1 MASLRPRSTSK
12 GTPSVNSSD
21 GGIATGN
28 GPARRAEKLNAG
40 FRPCHTNAAPTA
52 ATRRMPALRFI
63 LGQQALPAVPPCLA
77 AQSVQSGGLAH
88 HFRPVTLLVFRL
100 HNFQL
105 RGSHIVRM
113 MLCHGCD
120 CAHPLSLD
128 RRLAPVF
135 MHAYAVYL
143 QRNGAPHHWHC
154 QCRGAH
160 GCGIHA

>member
-1 MASLRPRSTSK
+1 MGQRVVPRSFK
-12 GTPSVNSSD
+12 
-21 GGIATGN
+21 
-28 GPARRAEKLNAG
+28 NAG

-63 LGQQALPAVPPCLA
+63 LGQQALPAVPPCLM
-77 AQSVQSGGLAH
+77 AQSVQSGGLAD
-88 HFRPVTLLVFRL
+88 HFRPVALLVFRL

-105 RGSHIVRM
+105 RGSHIVRIIM

-120 CAHPLSLD
+120 CAHPLSLAGVWFPYSCTNMPYTYNETV
-128 RRLAPVF
+128 L
-135 MHAYAVYL
+135 
-143 QRNGAPHHWHC
+143 PHHWHC